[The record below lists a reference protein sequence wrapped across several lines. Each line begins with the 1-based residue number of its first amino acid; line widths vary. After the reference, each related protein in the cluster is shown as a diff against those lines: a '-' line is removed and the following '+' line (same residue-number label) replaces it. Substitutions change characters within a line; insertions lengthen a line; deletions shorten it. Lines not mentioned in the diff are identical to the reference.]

1 MDAVNKLPE
10 TVDRFDTLLIS
21 EAILAFNALE
31 GHADEKTFV
40 DESYFTK
47 FNQLRSDY
55 NVDLVTNLISHIY
68 DIDNSEYSFNKVK
81 EARAEYLALTDA
93 DRAKIA
99 NAALLDQKIADL
111 TAAIGKDIDFSLS
124 YEDHVSH
131 TEEENEPT
139 EPTLPDENNGWIL
152 PVIII
157 SASVVVLA
165 AALVA
170 VLFFINKKKKSATPV
185 STNEETSESS
195 DESAE

>member
-10 TVDRFDTLLIS
+10 TVDRFDTLLIN

-81 EARAEYLALTDA
+81 EARAAYLALADA
-93 DRAKIA
+93 DRAKIT
-99 NAALLDQKIADL
+99 NSTVLDQKIADL
-111 TAAIGKDIDFSLS
+111 TTAIGKDIDFSLS
-124 YEDHVSH
+124 YEDHVSQK
-131 TEEENEPT
+131 EEGEEPT

-170 VLFFINKKKKSATPV
+170 VLFFIKKKKSATPV